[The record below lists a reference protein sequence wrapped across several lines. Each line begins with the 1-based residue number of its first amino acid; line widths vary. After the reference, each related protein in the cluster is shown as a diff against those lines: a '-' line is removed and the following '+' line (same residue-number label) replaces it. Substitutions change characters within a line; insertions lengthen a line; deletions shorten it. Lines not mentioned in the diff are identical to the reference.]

1 MPDEV
6 KEVKIFHFGQVGNR
20 NANFA
25 ETTCQQRPP
34 DVQVLTSGDCL
45 IWRGCDRGGSLI
57 LVDDRELGDNWDV
70 VIVFD

>member
-34 DVQVLTSGDCL
+34 DVQVLTLGDCL
-45 IWRGCDRGGSLI
+45 IGGAATGGG
-57 LVDDRELGDNWDV
+57 V
-70 VIVFD
+70 